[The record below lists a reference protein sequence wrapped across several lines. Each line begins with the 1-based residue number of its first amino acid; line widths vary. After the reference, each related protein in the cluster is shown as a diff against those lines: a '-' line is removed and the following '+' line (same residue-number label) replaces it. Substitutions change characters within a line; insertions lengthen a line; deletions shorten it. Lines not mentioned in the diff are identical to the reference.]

1 MLCRRSDHRKFVD
14 ASIHLV
20 LLFLIDIGGSLGRLF
35 FYVMEKART
44 IIKGGYVIG
53 CGNEDIAI
61 VDSRIAERKSTIDP
75 APGDT
80 VIDAHG
86 MVVAPAF
93 VDVHVHLR
101 EPGYGYKERIATGT
115 MAAARGGYST
125 VCSMP
130 NLNPVPDS
138 VENLKVQQDI
148 IDSDA
153 KIEVL
158 PYAAITLGRKGE
170 ELVDVAALHD
180 KVCAFSD
187 DGSGVQR
194 DGMMESA
201 MLEAVK
207 YDALIAAHC
216 EVEELLFGG
225 YIHDGEYA
233 RLHNHK
239 GICSKSEWE
248 QVRRDIEIAEKVGCR
263 YHVCHISTKETV
275 ELVRQAKARGVKVTC
290 ETGPHYLIF
299 TDMDLEE
306 DARWKMNPPLR
317 SAEDRAA
324 LIEGI
329 KDGTIDMIATD
340 HAPHSIE
347 EKSKGLKDSAMGI
360 VGLETAFAALNTHL
374 VQKGV
379 ITLEKLV
386 ELMSI
391 NPRKVFRIEGGL
403 NIGERADIVLLDTAK
418 QWRVDSSRFFSMG
431 RISMFDGR
439 EMVGDVACTIH
450 RGNIV
455 YESKTK

>member
-1 MLCRRSDHRKFVD
+1 MGNNRIILKNGH
-14 ASIHLV
+14 I
-20 LLFLIDIGGSLGRLF
+20 IGGER
-35 FYVMEKART
+35 
-44 IIKGGYVIG
+44 
-53 CGNEDIAI
+53 EDILI
-61 VDSRIAERKSTIDP
+61 VDGVITERSSNIEATPEDM
-75 APGDT
+75 
-80 VIDAHG
+80 VIDATG
-86 MVVAPAF
+86 LKVAPAF

-115 MAAARGGYST
+115 MAAARGGYTT

-148 IDSDA
+148 IDSYA

-158 PYAAITLGRKGE
+158 PYAAITIGRKGE
-170 ELVDVAALHD
+170 ELVDVASLHD

-187 DGSGVQR
+187 DGSGVQV
-194 DGMMESA
+194 DGMMERA
-201 MLEAVK
+201 MSEAVK
-207 YDALIAAHC
+207 HDALIAAHC
-216 EVEELLFGG
+216 EVEELLKGG

-233 RLHNHK
+233 RQHNHK
-239 GICSKSEWE
+239 GICSESEWE
-248 QVRRDIEIAEKVGCR
+248 QVKRDIEIAEKLGCR

-306 DARWKMNPPLR
+306 DARWKMNPPIR

-340 HAPHSIE
+340 HAPHSLE
-347 EKSKGLKDSAMGI
+347 EKSRGLKDSAMGI

-374 VQKGV
+374 VKRG
-379 ITLEKLV
+379 IISLEHLV
-386 ELMSI
+386 QIMSI
-391 NPRKVFRIEGGL
+391 NPRKVFRIQGGL
-403 NIGERADIVLLDTAK
+403 NIGDRADIVLLDTERE
-418 QWRVDSSRFFSMG
+418 WVVDSEKFYSMG
-431 RISMFDGR
+431 KVSMFVGR
-439 EMVGDVACTIH
+439 PMVGDVAMTIH
-450 RGNIV
+450 RGNVV
-455 YESKTK
+455 YENKIK

>member
-1 MLCRRSDHRKFVD
+1 M
-14 ASIHLV
+14 
-20 LLFLIDIGGSLGRLF
+20 GNT
-35 FYVMEKART
+35 RT
-44 IIKGGYVIG
+44 IIKNGSVVGAGI
-53 CGNEDIAI
+53 EDIAI
-61 VDSRIAERKSTIDP
+61 IDGRIVERAEHIEALTDDII
-75 APGDT
+75 
-80 VIDAHG
+80 IDASG
-86 MVVAPAF
+86 LMVAPAF

-138 VENLKVQQDI
+138 VENLKAQQDI

-158 PYAAITLGRKGE
+158 PYAAITIGRKGE
-170 ELVDVAALHD
+170 ELVDMASLVG

-187 DGSGVQR
+187 DGSGVQV
-194 DGMMESA
+194 DGMMERA
-201 MLEAVK
+201 MTEAVK
-207 YDALIAAHC
+207 HDQLIAAHC
-216 EVEELLFGG
+216 EVEELLKGG

-233 RLHNHK
+233 RINGHK
-239 GICSKSEWE
+239 GICSESEWE
-248 QVRRDIEIAEKVGCR
+248 QVKRDIEIAERLGAR

-275 ELVRQAKARGVKVTC
+275 ELVRQAKARGVQVTC

-299 TDMDLEE
+299 TDMDLQE

-347 EKSKGLKDSAMGI
+347 EKSRGLKDSAMGI

-374 VQKGV
+374 VRKGV
-379 ITLEKLV
+379 ITLERLV

-403 NIGERADIVLLDTAK
+403 NVGDRADVVLIDTEK
-418 QWRVDSSRFFSMG
+418 EWRVDSKQFYSMG
-431 RISMFDGR
+431 KITMFDGR
-439 EMVGDVACTIH
+439 EMVGDVAMTIH

-455 YESKTK
+455 YDNKTK

>member
-1 MLCRRSDHRKFVD
+1 MGYNRV
-14 ASIHLV
+14 
-20 LLFLIDIGGSLGRLF
+20 
-35 FYVMEKART
+35 
-44 IIKGGYVIG
+44 IIKGGTIVG
-53 CGNEDIAI
+53 AGRGDIAI
-61 VDSRIAERKSTIDP
+61 AEGRIVERSSNIEPAADDRVISAEGLI
-75 APGDT
+75 
-80 VIDAHG
+80 
-86 MVVAPAF
+86 VAPSF

-115 MAAARGGYST
+115 MAAAHGGYTT

-130 NLNPVPDS
+130 NLNPVPDTM
-138 VENLKVQQDI
+138 ENLKAQQDI
-148 IDSDA
+148 IDRDA

-158 PYAAITLGRKGE
+158 PYAAITIGRKGE
-170 ELVDVAALHD
+170 ELVDIASLKDGVA
-180 KVCAFSD
+180 AFSD
-187 DGSGVQR
+187 DGSGVQV
-194 DGMMESA
+194 DGMMERA
-201 MLEAVK
+201 MTEAAK
-207 YDALIAAHC
+207 HDALIAAHC
-216 EVEELLFGG
+216 EVEELLKGG

-233 RLHNHK
+233 AKNGHK
-239 GICSKSEWE
+239 GICSESEWG
-248 QVRRDIEIAEKVGCR
+248 QVKRDIEIAERTGCR

-360 VGLETAFAALNTHL
+360 VGLETAFAAMNTHI
-374 VQKGV
+374 VEKGI
-379 ITLEKLV
+379 ITLERLV

-391 NPRKVFRIEGGL
+391 RPREVFRIAGGI
-403 NIGERADIVLLDTAK
+403 NVGDRADIVLLDTTK
-418 QWRVDSSRFFSMG
+418 EWRVDSDKFYSMG
-431 RISMFDGR
+431 KVSMFVGR
-439 EMVGDVACTIH
+439 ELQGEVAMTIH
-450 RGNIV
+450 RGEVV
-455 YESKTK
+455 YER

>member
-1 MLCRRSDHRKFVD
+1 MDKHRV
-14 ASIHLV
+14 
-20 LLFLIDIGGSLGRLF
+20 
-35 FYVMEKART
+35 
-44 IIKGGYVIG
+44 IIKGGNIVG
-53 CGNEDIAI
+53 RGTEDIAI
-61 VDSRIAERKSTIDP
+61 ADGRIIERASSIEATAEDR
-75 APGDT
+75 
-80 VIDAHG
+80 VIDASG
-86 MVVAPAF
+86 LMVAPAF

-115 MAAARGGYST
+115 MAAARGGYTT

-130 NLNPVPDS
+130 NLNPVPDC
-138 VENLKVQQDI
+138 VEGLQAQLDI
-148 IDSDA
+148 IERDA

-158 PYAAITLGRKGE
+158 PYAAITIGRKGE
-170 ELVDVAALHD
+170 ELVDLASLKD

-187 DGSGVQR
+187 DGSGVQV
-194 DGMMESA
+194 DGMMERA
-201 MLEAVK
+201 MTEAVK
-207 YDALIAAHC
+207 HDALIAAHC
-216 EVEELLFGG
+216 EVEELLKGG

-233 RLHNHK
+233 RQHGHK
-239 GICSKSEWE
+239 GICSESEWE
-248 QVRRDIEIAEKVGCR
+248 QVKRDIEIAERLDCR

-324 LIEGI
+324 LVEGI

-340 HAPHSIE
+340 HAPHSVE
-347 EKSKGLKDSAMGI
+347 EKSRGLKDSAMGI

-374 VQKGV
+374 VRKGV
-379 ITLEKLV
+379 ITLERLV

-391 NPRKVFRIEGGL
+391 NPRKVFRINGG
-403 NIGERADIVLLDTAK
+403 IEVGDRADIVLFDTERE
-418 QWRVDSSRFFSMG
+418 WRVDSNNFYSMG

-439 EMVGDVACTIH
+439 EMVGDVVMTLH
-450 RGNIV
+450 RGEVV
-455 YESKTK
+455 YDNKTK

>member
-1 MLCRRSDHRKFVD
+1 MGNSR
-14 ASIHLV
+14 IV
-20 LLFLIDIGGSLGRLF
+20 LKNGHIIGGE
-35 FYVMEKART
+35 V
-44 IIKGGYVIG
+44 
-53 CGNEDIAI
+53 EDIVI
-61 VDSRIAERKSTIDP
+61 VDGIIAERGKDINTTAEDV
-75 APGDT
+75 
-80 VIDAHG
+80 VIDANG
-86 MVVAPAF
+86 LKVAPAF

-115 MAAARGGYST
+115 MAAARGGYTT

-130 NLNPVPDS
+130 NLNPVPDNLD
-138 VENLKVQQDI
+138 NLKVQQDI

-158 PYAAITLGRKGE
+158 PYAAITIGRKGE

-187 DGSGVQR
+187 DGSGVQV
-194 DGMMESA
+194 DGMMERA
-201 MLEAVK
+201 MTEAVK
-207 YDALIAAHC
+207 HDALIAAHC
-216 EVEELLFGG
+216 EVEELLKGG

-233 RLHNHK
+233 RQHNHK
-239 GICSKSEWE
+239 GICSESEWE
-248 QVRRDIEIAEKVGCR
+248 QVKRDIEIAERLGCR

-275 ELVRQAKARGVKVTC
+275 QLIREAKARGVKVTC

-340 HAPHSIE
+340 HAPHSVE
-347 EKSKGLKDSAMGI
+347 EKSRGLKDSAMGI

-374 VQKGV
+374 VKRGV
-379 ITLEKLV
+379 ITLEHLV
-386 ELMSI
+386 KIMSI
-391 NPRKVFRIEGGL
+391 NPREVFRIKGGL
-403 NIGERADIVLLDTAK
+403 NIGDRADIVLLDTERE
-418 QWRVDSSRFFSMG
+418 WVVDSDKFYSMG
-431 RISMFDGR
+431 KISMFVGR
-439 EMVGDVACTIH
+439 PMVGDVAMTIH
-450 RGNIV
+450 RGEVV
-455 YESKTK
+455 YENKIK

>member
-1 MLCRRSDHRKFVD
+1 MGKT
-14 ASIHLV
+14 
-20 LLFLIDIGGSLGRLF
+20 
-35 FYVMEKART
+35 KT
-44 IIKGGYVIG
+44 IIKNGSIIG
-53 CGNEDIAI
+53 AGNKEIAI
-61 VDSRIAERKSTIDP
+61 IDGRIAEIADSIEQAADDR
-75 APGDT
+75 
-80 VIDAHG
+80 VIDASG
-86 MVVAPAF
+86 LKLAPAF

-101 EPGYGYKERIATGT
+101 EPGFGYKERIETGT

-125 VCSMP
+125 VCPMP

-148 IDSDA
+148 IDRDA

-158 PYAAITLGRKGE
+158 PYAAITIGRKGE
-170 ELVDVAALHD
+170 ELVDIASLVG

-187 DGSGVQR
+187 DGSGVQH
-194 DGMMESA
+194 DAMMERA
-201 MLEAVK
+201 MTEAVK
-207 YDALIAAHC
+207 YDQLIAAHC

-233 RLHNHK
+233 REHGHK

-248 QVRRDIEIAEKVGCR
+248 QVRRDIEIAERLGCR

-275 ELVRQAKARGVKVTC
+275 ELIRQAKARGVKVTC

-299 TDMDLEE
+299 TDMDLQE
-306 DARWKMNPPLR
+306 DARWKMNPPIR

-347 EKSKGLKDSAMGI
+347 EKSRGLKDSAMGI
-360 VGLETAFAALNTHL
+360 VGLETAFAAMNTHL
-374 VQKGV
+374 VKTGV
-379 ITLEKLV
+379 ITLERLV

-391 NPRKVFRIEGGL
+391 NPRKVFRIEGGI
-403 NIGERADIVLLDTAK
+403 NVGDRADIVLLDTERE
-418 QWRVDSSRFFSMG
+418 WRVDSNKFFSLG
-431 RISMFDGR
+431 KITMFDGR
-439 EMVGDVACTIH
+439 EMTGDVAMTIH
-450 RGNIV
+450 RGEVV
-455 YESKTK
+455 YENNNK

>member
-1 MLCRRSDHRKFVD
+1 MGNF
-14 ASIHLV
+14 
-20 LLFLIDIGGSLGRLF
+20 
-35 FYVMEKART
+35 RT
-44 IIKGGYVIG
+44 IIKHGFVPGAG
-53 CGNEDIAI
+53 KRDIAI
-61 VDSRIAERKSTIDP
+61 VDGRIAECAELIEALADDK
-75 APGDT
+75 
-80 VIDAHG
+80 VIEAEG
-86 MVVAPAF
+86 LVVAPAF

-115 MAAARGGYST
+115 MAAARGGYTT

-130 NLNPVPDS
+130 NLNPVPDC

-158 PYAAITLGRKGE
+158 PYAAITIGRKGE
-170 ELVDVAALHD
+170 ELIDMASLVG

-187 DGSGVQR
+187 DGSGVQV
-194 DGMMESA
+194 DGMMERA
-201 MLEAVK
+201 MTEAVK
-207 YDALIAAHC
+207 YDQLIAAHC
-216 EVEELLFGG
+216 EVEELLKGG

-233 RLHNHK
+233 KAHGHK
-239 GICSKSEWE
+239 GICSESEWE
-248 QVRRDIEIAEKVGCR
+248 QVKRDIEIAERLGCR

-275 ELVRQAKARGVKVTC
+275 QLVREAKARGVKVTC

-299 TDMDLEE
+299 TDMDLQE

-347 EKSKGLKDSAMGI
+347 EKSRGLKDSAMGI

-374 VQKGV
+374 VRKGV
-379 ITLEKLV
+379 ISMERLV

-403 NIGERADIVLLDTAK
+403 NVGDRADVVLIDTEK
-418 QWRVDSSRFFSMG
+418 EWRVDSNNYYSMG
-431 RISMFDGR
+431 KISMFDGR
-439 EMVGDVACTIH
+439 EMVGDVVMTLH
-450 RGNIV
+450 RGEIV
-455 YESKTK
+455 YDNKTK

>member
-1 MLCRRSDHRKFVD
+1 MDG
-14 ASIHLV
+14 I
-20 LLFLIDIGGSLGRLF
+20 
-35 FYVMEKART
+35 
-44 IIKGGYVIG
+44 
-53 CGNEDIAI
+53 
-61 VDSRIAERKSTIDP
+61 IAERGSNIEARPEDV
-75 APGDT
+75 
-80 VIDAHG
+80 VIDASG
-86 MVVAPAF
+86 LKVAPAF

-115 MAAARGGYST
+115 MAAARGGYTT

-138 VENLKVQQDI
+138 VENLKAQQDI

-158 PYAAITLGRKGE
+158 PYAAITIGRKGE
-170 ELVDVAALHD
+170 ELVDVASLHD

-187 DGSGVQR
+187 DGSGVQV
-194 DGMMESA
+194 DGMMERA
-201 MLEAVK
+201 MSEAVK
-207 YDALIAAHC
+207 HDALIAAHC
-216 EVEELLFGG
+216 EVEELLRGG

-233 RLHNHK
+233 RQHNHK
-239 GICSKSEWE
+239 GICSESEWE
-248 QVRRDIEIAEKVGCR
+248 QVKRDIEIAEKLGCR

-347 EKSKGLKDSAMGI
+347 EKSRGLKDSAMGI

-374 VQKGV
+374 VKKGI
-379 ITLEKLV
+379 ITLEHLV
-386 ELMSI
+386 KIMSI
-391 NPRKVFRIEGGL
+391 NPRKVFRIKGGI
-403 NIGERADIVLLDTAK
+403 NIGDRADIVILDTERE
-418 QWRVDSSRFFSMG
+418 WVVDSDKFYSMG
-431 RISMFDGR
+431 KVSMFVGR
-439 EMVGDVACTIH
+439 PMVGDVAMTIH
-450 RGNIV
+450 RGEVV
-455 YESKTK
+455 YENKIK

>member
-1 MLCRRSDHRKFVD
+1 M
-14 ASIHLV
+14 
-20 LLFLIDIGGSLGRLF
+20 GQQ
-35 FYVMEKART
+35 RT
-44 IIKGGYVIG
+44 IIKGGYVVG
-53 CGNEDIAI
+53 RGVEDILI
-61 VDSRIAERKSTIDP
+61 VNGRIAERGENIV
-75 APGDT
+75 AEAGDK
-80 VIDAHG
+80 IISAEG
-86 MVVAPAF
+86 LMVAPAF

-101 EPGYGYKERIATGT
+101 EPGFGYKERIATGS

-158 PYAAITLGRKGE
+158 PYAAITIGRKGE

-187 DGSGVQR
+187 DGSGVQV
-194 DGMMESA
+194 DGMMERA
-201 MLEAVK
+201 MTEAVK
-207 YDALIAAHC
+207 HDALIAAHC
-216 EVEELLFGG
+216 EVEELLKGG

-233 RLHNHK
+233 CQHNHK
-239 GICSKSEWE
+239 GICSESEWE
-248 QVRRDIEIAEKVGCR
+248 QVRRDIEIAERVGCR

-275 ELVRQAKARGVKVTC
+275 QLVREAKARGVKVTC

-299 TDMDLEE
+299 TDMDLQE
-306 DARWKMNPPLR
+306 DARWKMNPPIR

-340 HAPHSIE
+340 HAPHSVE
-347 EKSKGLKDSAMGI
+347 EKSRGLKDSAMGI

-374 VQKGV
+374 VRKGV
-379 ITLEKLV
+379 ITLEHLV
-386 ELMSI
+386 KIMSE
-391 NPRKVFRIEGGL
+391 NPRKVFRIEGG
-403 NIGERADIVLLDTAK
+403 IEVGQRADVVLLDVNRE
-418 QWRVDSSRFFSMG
+418 WRVDSDKFYSMG
-431 RISMFDGR
+431 KITMFDGQD
-439 EMVGDVACTIH
+439 MVGDVAMTIH
-450 RGNIV
+450 RGRIV
-455 YESKTK
+455 YDNKNK

>member
-1 MLCRRSDHRKFVD
+1 MGNNRIILKNGHV
-14 ASIHLV
+14 
-20 LLFLIDIGGSLGRLF
+20 IGGER
-35 FYVMEKART
+35 
-44 IIKGGYVIG
+44 
-53 CGNEDIAI
+53 EDILI
-61 VDSRIAERKSTIDP
+61 VDGVIADRGSNIETTSEDII
-75 APGDT
+75 
-80 VIDAHG
+80 IDATG
-86 MVVAPAF
+86 LKVAPAF

-115 MAAARGGYST
+115 MAAARGGYTT

-158 PYAAITLGRKGE
+158 PYAAITIGRKGE
-170 ELVDVAALHD
+170 ELVDVASLHD

-187 DGSGVQR
+187 DGSGVQV
-194 DGMMESA
+194 DGMMERA
-201 MLEAVK
+201 MSEAVK
-207 YDALIAAHC
+207 HDALIAAHC
-216 EVEELLFGG
+216 EVEELLKGG

-233 RLHNHK
+233 RQHNHK
-239 GICSKSEWE
+239 GICSESEWE
-248 QVRRDIEIAEKVGCR
+248 QVKRDIEIAEKLGCR

-306 DARWKMNPPLR
+306 DARWKMNPPIR

-340 HAPHSIE
+340 HAPHSLE
-347 EKSKGLKDSAMGI
+347 EKSRGLKDSAMGI

-374 VQKGV
+374 VKKG
-379 ITLEKLV
+379 IISLEHLV
-386 ELMSI
+386 KIMSI
-391 NPRKVFRIEGGL
+391 NPRKVFRIQGGL
-403 NIGERADIVLLDTAK
+403 NIGDRADIVLLDTERE
-418 QWRVDSSRFFSMG
+418 WVVDSDKFYSMG
-431 RISMFDGR
+431 KVSMFVGR
-439 EMVGDVACTIH
+439 PMVGDVAMTIH
-450 RGNIV
+450 RGNVV
-455 YESKTK
+455 YENKIK

>member
-1 MLCRRSDHRKFVD
+1 MANKRIILKNGE
-14 ASIHLV
+14 I
-20 LLFLIDIGGSLGRLF
+20 IGVG
-35 FYVMEKART
+35 K
-44 IIKGGYVIG
+44 
-53 CGNEDIAI
+53 EDIVI
-61 VDSRIAERKSTIDP
+61 IDGVIAERGSNIEATPEDV
-75 APGDT
+75 
-80 VIDAHG
+80 VIDATG
-86 MVVAPAF
+86 LKVAPAF

-115 MAAARGGYST
+115 MAAARGGYTT

-158 PYAAITLGRKGE
+158 PYAAITIGRKGE
-170 ELVDVAALHD
+170 KLVDVASLHD

-187 DGSGVQR
+187 DGSGVQI
-194 DGMMESA
+194 DGMMERA
-201 MLEAVK
+201 MSEAVK
-207 YDALIAAHC
+207 HDALIAAHC
-216 EVEELLFGG
+216 EVEELLKGG

-233 RLHNHK
+233 RQHNHK
-239 GICSKSEWE
+239 GICSESEWE
-248 QVRRDIEIAEKVGCR
+248 QVKRDIEIAEKLGCR

-347 EKSKGLKDSAMGI
+347 EKSRGLKDSAMGI

-374 VQKGV
+374 VKTGV
-379 ITLEKLV
+379 ITLEHLIKI
-386 ELMSI
+386 MSI
-391 NPRKVFRIEGGL
+391 NPREVFRIKGGI
-403 NIGERADIVLLDTAK
+403 NIGDRADIVLLDTER
-418 QWRVDSSRFFSMG
+418 QWVVDSQKFYSMG
-431 RISMFDGR
+431 KISMFVGR
-439 EMVGDVACTIH
+439 QMVGDVAMTIH
-450 RGNIV
+450 RGNVV
-455 YESKTK
+455 YENKIK

>member
-1 MLCRRSDHRKFVD
+1 MDG
-14 ASIHLV
+14 I
-20 LLFLIDIGGSLGRLF
+20 
-35 FYVMEKART
+35 
-44 IIKGGYVIG
+44 
-53 CGNEDIAI
+53 
-61 VDSRIAERKSTIDP
+61 IAERGSNIEARPEDV
-75 APGDT
+75 
-80 VIDAHG
+80 VIDASG
-86 MVVAPAF
+86 LKVTPAF

-115 MAAARGGYST
+115 MAAARGGYTT

-138 VENLKVQQDI
+138 VENLKAQQDI
-148 IDSDA
+148 IDRDA

-158 PYAAITLGRKGE
+158 PYAAITIGRKGE
-170 ELVDVAALHD
+170 ELVDVASLHD

-187 DGSGVQR
+187 DGSGVQV
-194 DGMMESA
+194 DGMMERA
-201 MLEAVK
+201 MSEAVK
-207 YDALIAAHC
+207 HDALIAAHC
-216 EVEELLFGG
+216 EVEELLRGG

-233 RLHNHK
+233 RQHNHM
-239 GICSKSEWE
+239 GICSESEWE
-248 QVRRDIEIAEKVGCR
+248 QVKRDIEIAEKLGCR

-347 EKSKGLKDSAMGI
+347 EKSRGLKDSAMGI

-374 VQKGV
+374 VKKGI
-379 ITLEKLV
+379 ITLEHLV
-386 ELMSI
+386 KIMSI
-391 NPRKVFRIEGGL
+391 NPRKVFRIKGGI
-403 NIGERADIVLLDTAK
+403 NVGDRADLVILDTERE
-418 QWRVDSSRFFSMG
+418 WVVDSEKFYSMG
-431 RISMFDGR
+431 KVSMFVGR
-439 EMVGDVACTIH
+439 PMVGDVAMTIH
-450 RGNIV
+450 RGEVV
-455 YESKTK
+455 YENKIK

>member
-1 MLCRRSDHRKFVD
+1 MANKRIILKNGE
-14 ASIHLV
+14 I
-20 LLFLIDIGGSLGRLF
+20 IGVG
-35 FYVMEKART
+35 K
-44 IIKGGYVIG
+44 
-53 CGNEDIAI
+53 EDIVI
-61 VDSRIAERKSTIDP
+61 IDGVIAERGSNIEATPEDV
-75 APGDT
+75 
-80 VIDAHG
+80 VIDATG
-86 MVVAPAF
+86 LKVAPAF

-115 MAAARGGYST
+115 MAAARGGYTT

-158 PYAAITLGRKGE
+158 PYAAITIGRKGE

-187 DGSGVQR
+187 DGSGVQI
-194 DGMMESA
+194 DGMMERA
-201 MLEAVK
+201 MSEAVK
-207 YDALIAAHC
+207 HDALIAAHC
-216 EVEELLFGG
+216 EVEELLKGG

-233 RLHNHK
+233 RQHNHK
-239 GICSKSEWE
+239 GICSESEWE
-248 QVRRDIEIAEKVGCR
+248 QVKRDIEIAEKLGCR

-347 EKSKGLKDSAMGI
+347 EKSRGLKDSAMGI

-374 VQKGV
+374 VKKGV
-379 ITLEKLV
+379 ISLEHLV
-386 ELMSI
+386 KIMSI
-391 NPRKVFRIEGGL
+391 NPRKVFRIKGGI
-403 NIGERADIVLLDTAK
+403 NIGDRADIVLLDTER
-418 QWRVDSSRFFSMG
+418 QWVVDSQKFYSMG
-431 RISMFDGR
+431 KISMFVGR
-439 EMVGDVACTIH
+439 QMVGDVAMTMH
-450 RGNIV
+450 RGNVV
-455 YESKTK
+455 YENKIK